1 MLRLLN
7 DDSAGIR
14 EFSEVISTD
23 ASFAWEV
30 LRAANSPL
38 FSLPYEIDDLFQAVS
53 VIGVERVRGMVF
65 VAALSSGFRHAMRE
79 QSLLACWK
87 HSLAT
92 AYLAAEMAPG
102 FRVDSGK
109 AYTAGLLHDLGRLAL
124 MTAFPAKYAGL
135 IEQSHRD
142 EIEMCVLEE
151 QFFEINHCVAGAS
164 IAAAWSLPVSLA
176 EVCLKHHD
184 DPLDSPSALLLTV
197 IAANRMAHLLG
208 FQPVYE
214 FRNTEA
220 PTELPNGVSDHITE
234 STELLHQKIE
244 AYCTGL

>member
-7 DDSAGIR
+7 DNSAGIR
-14 EFSEVISTD
+14 EFADVISTD

-38 FSLPYEIDDLFQAVS
+38 FSLPYEIDDLFHAVS
-53 VIGVERVRGMVF
+53 IIGVERVRGMVF

-79 QSLLACWK
+79 HSLLACWK
-87 HSLAT
+87 HSLAV
-92 AYLAAEMAPG
+92 AYLAAETAVG
-102 FRVDSGK
+102 FQVDAGK

-124 MTAFPAKYAGL
+124 MTAFPAKYASL

-142 EIEMCVLEE
+142 EVEMNLLEE

-184 DPLDSPSALLLTV
+184 EPLDNPSPLLQNIV
-197 IAANRMAHLLG
+197 AANRMAHILG

-214 FRNTEA
+214 RRA
-220 PTELPNGVSDHITE
+220 VQPASDLPNGVPNHLQDSAA
-234 STELLHQKIE
+234 LLHQKIDT
-244 AYCTGL
+244 YCMSV

>member
-1 MLRLLN
+1 MLN
-7 DDSAGIR
+7 DNSAGIR

-38 FSLPYEIDDLFQAVS
+38 FSLPYEVDDLFQAVS
-53 VIGVERVRGMVF
+53 IIGVERVRGMVF
-65 VAALSSGFRHAMRE
+65 VAALSSGFRHALRE
-79 QSLLACWK
+79 KSLLDCWK

-92 AYLAAEMAPG
+92 AYLAAETAVG
-102 FRVDSGK
+102 FRVDAGK

-142 EIEMCVLEE
+142 EVEMCLLED

-164 IAAAWSLPVSLA
+164 IAAAWSLPASLA

-184 DPLDSPSALLLTV
+184 STIDSPSPLLQNV
-197 IAANRMAHLLG
+197 VAANRMAHLLG
-208 FQPVYE
+208 FQPVFE
-214 FRNTEA
+214 RRDTQE
-220 PTELPNGVSDHITE
+220 PTELPNGVPGHLMDATS
-234 STELLHQKIE
+234 LLHGKID
-244 AYCTGL
+244 AYCVGI